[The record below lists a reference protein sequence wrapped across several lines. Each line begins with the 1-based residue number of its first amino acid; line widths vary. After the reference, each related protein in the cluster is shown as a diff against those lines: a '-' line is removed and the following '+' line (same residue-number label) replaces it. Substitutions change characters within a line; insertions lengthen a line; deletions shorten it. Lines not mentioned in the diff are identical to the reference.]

1 MFVIKKIHYVL
12 FLVLF
17 LGLFSLTSC
26 SSKDSDIISTVYAGY
41 DLSNA
46 VLGKDS
52 ELSTEML
59 VKPGVDIHSFEP
71 SGVTIRSILNS
82 KLFIYV
88 GGEDDSEWVE
98 KEILPS
104 LKGTTKVINM
114 FDCLRDKGVKLLG
127 EEAPESAEEE
137 ALEEEAED
145 EEYDSHVWTSPKNA
159 IIILEAI
166 RDAIIEIDS
175 VNKDKYIENTKNYVA
190 SLNTIDS
197 EIRNVVSTARTNYI
211 VMGDRFPL
219 LYFVREYGI
228 EYDAAFNGCSSN
240 KDASN
245 KTIVSLS
252 NKVMEH
258 ELSYIFVIEMSSS
271 TVANAIKETIDS
283 YITNNTYSGKSP
295 DILTFYSMQNIAK
308 DDFQKGYTYID
319 FMNKNIEALK
329 LALN

>member
-1 MFVIKKIHYVL
+1 MLVIKKIYYAL
-12 FLVLF
+12 FLILF

-26 SSKDSDIISTVYAGY
+26 SSKDSDIISTVYVGY

-98 KEILPS
+98 KEILPN
-104 LKGTTKVINM
+104 LKETTKVINM

-137 ALEEEAED
+137 ALEEEAEG

-197 EIRNVVSTARTNYI
+197 EIRNAVSTARTNYI

-228 EYDAAFNGCSSN
+228 LYDAAFNGCSSN

-283 YITNNTYSGKSP
+283 YIANNTYSGKSP